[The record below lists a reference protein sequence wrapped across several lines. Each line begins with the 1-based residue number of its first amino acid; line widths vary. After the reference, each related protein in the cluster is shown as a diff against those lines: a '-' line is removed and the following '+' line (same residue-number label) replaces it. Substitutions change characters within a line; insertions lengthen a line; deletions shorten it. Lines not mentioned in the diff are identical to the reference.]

1 MHVVIDNMISNSK
14 IKIIHLLFLCLD
26 SGDVDISYLNWIWSN
41 ERDNFLH
48 CVMLARANMERL
60 EKCIK
65 GKQILGVES
74 QVISEILVAGCV
86 PGSWVII
93 GGKVLQNDQAGEGY
107 GKQMSI
113 DVFLDL
119 TERRVKF
126 CEVISILI

>member
-1 MHVVIDNMISNSK
+1 MS
-14 IKIIHLLFLCLD
+14 HLMYLHGHTFLFHSD
-26 SGDVDISYLNWIWSN
+26 SGDVDISYLSWIWSN
-41 ERDNFLH
+41 ERDNFLR

-74 QVISEILVAGCV
+74 QLISEILVAGFV
-86 PGSWVII
+86 PGNWVII
-93 GGKVLQNDQAGEGY
+93 GGKVVENDQSGEGH
-107 GKQMSI
+107 GKQMPI

-126 CEVISILI
+126 CEVLSTFIWDHI

>member
-1 MHVVIDNMISNSK
+1 
-14 IKIIHLLFLCLD
+14 
-26 SGDVDISYLNWIWSN
+26 
-41 ERDNFLH
+41 
-48 CVMLARANMERL
+48 MERL

-74 QVISEILVAGCV
+74 QIISEILVAGFV

-93 GGKVLQNDQAGEGY
+93 GGKVLQNDQSGEGY
-107 GKQMSI
+107 GKQMPI

-126 CEVISILI
+126 CEVLSTFIWDHI